1 MEGKKSPKQLAK
13 IKGGNKHQKLNSTT
27 AYSAMS
33 KIQHSGNV
41 APSARCWKIE
51 LDPFYLA
58 VEAVREIYALESMQ
72 PHFEFQPSHQN
83 PEHHG

>member
-1 MEGKKSPKQLAK
+1 
-13 IKGGNKHQKLNSTT
+13 
-27 AYSAMS
+27 MS

-41 APSARCWKIE
+41 APSARGWKIE

-72 PHFEFQPSHQN
+72 PRFEFQPSHQN